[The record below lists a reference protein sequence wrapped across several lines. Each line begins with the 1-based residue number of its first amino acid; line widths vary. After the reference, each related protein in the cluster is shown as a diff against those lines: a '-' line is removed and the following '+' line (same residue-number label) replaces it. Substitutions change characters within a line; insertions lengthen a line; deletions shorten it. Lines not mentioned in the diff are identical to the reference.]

1 MWEGI
6 MDKATQISKL
16 ASSQEERI
24 LLARAADQIK
34 MAQQRSVPTHTPF
47 LSPHERVLVEKLI
60 AASGYPRAQ
69 FLGGYEEA
77 ERRICVFLPDW
88 MEEAT
93 PEDVG
98 LCAIQATWKDG
109 RALTHRDFLGSL
121 MGMGITR
128 EKLGD
133 FLVGEG
139 RCDIILLEELQN
151 FLLQNLE
158 SAGRSK
164 LQVKELPLD
173 QLEIPVAEVK
183 TIRDTV
189 ATLRLDAVA
198 AAGFSTS
205 RSKMVDYISAGKVN
219 VNWQECTKPDF
230 QLAQGDTISCRGLGK
245 CQLTEVKGL
254 SKKGRTMI
262 VMERYQ

>member
-1 MWEGI
+1 

-34 MAQQRSVPTHTPF
+34 LAQQRNVPAHTPF
-47 LSPHERVLVEKLI
+47 LSPHERALVEKLI
-60 AASGYPRAQ
+60 AASGYPRAE
-69 FLGGYEEA
+69 FLGGYDQA

-88 MEEAT
+88 MEETT

-98 LCAIQATWKDG
+98 LCAIRATWKDG
-109 RALTHRDFLGSL
+109 KNLTHRDFLGSL

-133 FLVGEG
+133 FLVGTDN
-139 RCDIILLEELQN
+139 CQIILLEELQP

-164 LQVKELPLD
+164 LHLEAMPLEELQV
-173 QLEIPVAEVK
+173 PVAEVK

-205 RSKMVDYISAGKVN
+205 RSKMVDYISAGKVS
-219 VNWQECTKPDF
+219 VNWQECTKPDA
-230 QLAQGDTISCRGLGK
+230 QLTQGDTISCRGLGK
-245 CQLTEVKGL
+245 CQLTAVNGL

-262 VMERYQ
+262 VVERYQ